1 MKSASQFFSFG
12 HQKIFH
18 SNELE
23 DTLVRYSL
31 FANKQLDIIAT
42 FF

>member
-23 DTLVRYSL
+23 DNLVCYSL
-31 FANKQLDIIAT
+31 LADKQLDFIAP